1 MNEWEMNLE
10 KNEFRVKHET
20 KILLAVIIISSIL
33 VKLHYLPFELPL
45 TADAFAYFEFAIETS
60 ILKQYPEI
68 VLPNDGWSLFLSF
81 FFSIL
86 PSSNFI
92 DFMNLQRLIS
102 VGLSTL
108 TIIPIYFIT
117 KRFVSN
123 PYTLVAVLIFAF
135 EPRII
140 ENSILGVT
148 EPLYILL
155 GALVLWLF
163 LSNESKKIYLSFLFA
178 ALFTI
183 VRTEGIVLVFAIS
196 IIFLFKNKIKKIS
209 IKQYLISMSV
219 FLTVLIPILLIRT
232 EKTGYNHIFDR
243 IGMYSSNLIVESNR
257 ENLGMYYFSE
267 GIVNFIKF
275 LGWDLIPIFIFCVP
289 IGFFIIL
296 KNRNWDNLTIIFS
309 TIILLIP
316 IYYIYSAGVNDSRY
330 FYTLYPIFCI
340 YFVVG
345 LNKIIN
351 KRKKEKLILLVIAI
365 IIISGSL
372 IFTDYRKMDIT
383 HEREIITL
391 TDMIMEKTEV
401 VNEFWPES
409 KYIPIKKIYNLESF
423 PTSIFELNYNPKLIS
438 EKTET
443 LEEYL
448 KLGITNGLTHLIVDE
463 KDHSTYRMLFLKD
476 IFDNENKY
484 PYLLKIFDSKNGDNE
499 YRVKIFKIDYEKFE
513 KISTKNIEK

>member
-1 MNEWEMNLE
+1 MQLE
-10 KNEFRVKHET
+10 KNKFKILSQT
-20 KILLAVIIISSIL
+20 KILIPIIIVSSIL
-33 VKLHYLPFELPL
+33 VKLYYLPFELPL
-45 TADAFAYFEFAIETS
+45 TSDGFTYFEFAVETS
-60 ILKQYPEI
+60 ILNQYPEI

-86 PSSNFI
+86 PSSNVI

-108 TIIPIYFIT
+108 TIIPVYFIA

-148 EPLYILL
+148 EPLYIFLS
-155 GALVLWLF
+155 AVVLWLF
-163 LSNESKKIYLSFLFA
+163 LSNESKKIYLGFLFV
-178 ALFTI
+178 ALVTI
-183 VRTEGIVLVFAIS
+183 VRTEGIVLFFAIS
-196 IIFLFKNKIKKIS
+196 IIFLFRNKIKKLA
-209 IKQYLISMSV
+209 IKEYLISISI
-219 FLTVLIPILLIRT
+219 FLATLIPILLIRI
-232 EKTGYNHIFDR
+232 EKTGYNQIFDR
-243 IGMYSSNLIVESNR
+243 IGFYSSNVIIESSS
-257 ENLGMYYFSE
+257 ENSGIYYFTE
-267 GIVNFIKF
+267 GITNFIKF

-289 IGFFIIL
+289 IGFFIML

-330 FYTLYPIFCI
+330 FYILYPIFCI

-345 LNKIIN
+345 LNKIVN
-351 KRKKEKLILLVIAI
+351 KRKNEKFILIVIMI

-372 IFTDYRKMDIT
+372 IFTDYRKMDIV
-383 HEREIITL
+383 HENNIIAV
-391 TDMIMEKTEV
+391 TDIIMEKTEV

-409 KYIPIKKIYNLESF
+409 RYIPIKKISNLEIF
-423 PTSIFELNYNPKLIS
+423 PISIFELNYHPKLIY

-443 LEEYL
+443 LEKYL
-448 KLGITNGLTHLIVDE
+448 ELGITNGLTHLIVDE
-463 KDHSTYRMLFLKD
+463 KDHPTYRMLFLKD
-476 IFDNENKY
+476 IFDNEDKY
-484 PYLLKIFDSKNGDNE
+484 PYLLKIFDSKNDDNE

-513 KISTKNIEK
+513 RLSTKNIEK